1 MGSVE
6 MTMKGTRAILISIFL
21 SICNAEFN
29 PYEVGPY
36 GVKTTE
42 ISKWDVSHTLHVWSP
57 DTEGYFPLVYGLTGF
72 AGLVPP
78 STESIVFSHIAS
90 YGFTVVAPHKYLTLA
105 TSQYDAEWLV
115 KVVEWVQ
122 KNLVQNLI
130 EKGFNATFQIDF
142 ENTFMFAHS
151 SGNHIITNYM
161 KLGCHNVKGISM
173 LSPVD
178 GVDPYGFV
186 QEYCITPGE
195 KLNFEVPT
203 LIMTSGLD
211 GIPGISNTGLK
222 SSWNSCPE
230 RAVIWNA
237 AAVGP
242 DGDFT

>member
-1 MGSVE
+1 M
-6 MTMKGTRAILISIFL
+6 
-21 SICNAEFN
+21 
-29 PYEVGPY
+29 
-36 GVKTTE
+36 
-42 ISKWDVSHTLHVWSP
+42 
-57 DTEGYFPLVYGLTGF
+57 
-72 AGLVPP
+72 
-78 STESIVFSHIAS
+78 
-90 YGFTVVAPHKYLTLA
+90 VAPHKYLTLA

-115 KVVEWVQ
+115 KVDEWAQ

-130 EKGFNATFQIDF
+130 EKGMENAKHATKNFWKLCLCVLGIILGFNANFQIDF
-142 ENTFMFAHS
+142 ENTFLFAHS

-211 GIPGISNTGLK
+211 GIPGNETLK
-222 SSWNSCPE
+222 
-230 RAVIWNA
+230 
-237 AAVGP
+237 GKK
-242 DGDFT
+242 